1 MSSSEPRPSG
11 SSSVLETL
19 QRLRLARVIAVVRSD
34 DAVEA
39 VALAEALVEGGIGAV
54 ELTFTTPGVECAL
67 VEARRRL
74 AGRALLGAG
83 TITTP
88 EQLAA
93 ATAAE
98 ADFLVS
104 PHVDVPL
111 LEAMIASGRLAVP
124 GALTPSEVATAVRA
138 GASVVKLFPAST
150 VGVRHLKA
158 LLGPFPGLQVIPT
171 GGISPAAVHEWLS
184 AGALAVGIGGELLPE
199 GLVRARAWGEI
210 ADRVSEVLTAL
221 TREES

>member
-1 MSSSEPRPSG
+1 M
-11 SSSVLETL
+11 
-19 QRLRLARVIAVVRSD
+19 
-34 DAVEA
+34 
-39 VALAEALVEGGIGAV
+39 
-54 ELTFTTPGVECAL
+54 
-67 VEARRRL
+67 EARRRL

-111 LEAMIASGRLAVP
+111 LEAMIASGRLAIP

-158 LLGPFPGLQVIPT
+158 PVGTLPGSSGHPDRRHLAGCGTRVAPLPPRASRGRDWGSLLLKG
-171 GGISPAAVHEWLS
+171 S
-184 AGALAVGIGGELLPE
+184 
-199 GLVRARAWGEI
+199 VRTRAWGEI
-210 ADRVSEVLTAL
+210 ADGRS
-221 TREES
+221 RGPNCFDSEES

>member
-11 SSSVLETL
+11 SPSVLEAL

-34 DAVEA
+34 DAEEA

-54 ELTFTTPGVECAL
+54 ELTFTTPGVGCAL

-83 TITTP
+83 TITST

-104 PHVDVPL
+104 PYVDVPL